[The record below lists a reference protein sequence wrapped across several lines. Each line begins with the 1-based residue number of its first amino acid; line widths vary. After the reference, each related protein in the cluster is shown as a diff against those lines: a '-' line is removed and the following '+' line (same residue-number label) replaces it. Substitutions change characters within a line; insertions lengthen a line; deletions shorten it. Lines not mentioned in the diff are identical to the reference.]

1 MPELVEV
8 SPGHFVSC
16 HLYAEGRRVLQE
28 TVGTA
33 G

>member
-16 HLYAEGRRVLQE
+16 YLYGPQGGG
-28 TVGTA
+28 VGLA
-33 G
+33 PA

>member
-16 HLYAEGRRVLQE
+16 YLFDG
-28 TVGTA
+28 A
-33 G
+33 GEPSGVTRAT

>member
-16 HLYAEGRRVLQE
+16 YLFAQPDAALSGAE
-28 TVGTA
+28 
-33 G
+33 